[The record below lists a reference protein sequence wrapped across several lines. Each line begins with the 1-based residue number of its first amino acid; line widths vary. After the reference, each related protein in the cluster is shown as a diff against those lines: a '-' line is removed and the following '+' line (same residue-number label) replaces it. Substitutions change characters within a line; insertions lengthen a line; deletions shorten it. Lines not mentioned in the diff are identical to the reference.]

1 MQNKY
6 EFLCEV
12 GYSSNHNEDDNQ
24 TFMFD
29 NYTNHPCKKKKN
41 KSLENSRVN
50 MNMTLSQILEN
61 ISELHIKPMGTRH
74 IENYLA
80 IYKERF

>member
-1 MQNKY
+1 MITKHSC
-6 EFLCEV
+6 LTTI
-12 GYSSNHNEDDNQ
+12 Q
-24 TFMFD
+24 TI
-29 NYTNHPCKKKKN
+29 HAKKKKN